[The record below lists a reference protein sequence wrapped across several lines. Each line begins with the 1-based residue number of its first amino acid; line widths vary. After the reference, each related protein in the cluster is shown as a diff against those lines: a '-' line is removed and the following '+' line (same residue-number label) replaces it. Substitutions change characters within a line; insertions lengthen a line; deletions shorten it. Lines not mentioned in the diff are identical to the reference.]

1 MIEFLEFQ
9 DVQVRSFNQIW
20 KNIDHYIFKYFFID
34 PTSSP
39 LGTAIISSSVC
50 FKTSHSS
57 EMLSSYIFLSFIFLL
72 NIYIFMYKYSYI
84 LYVFK
89 LVNLFFFFSACVS
102 YLLFTL
108 VYFMPQMFQFSYLWV
123 VWFLFIFSTSLLNII
138 SLSSSFLNKWKAVI

>member
-50 FKTSHSS
+50 FKTSQSS

-89 LVNLFFFFSACVS
+89 LVNLFFFLHVLATFYSLWFILCLKCFSFHICGWFGS
-102 YLLFTL
+102 YL
-108 VYFMPQMFQFSYLWV
+108 YFPRLSL
-123 VWFLFIFSTSLLNII
+123 TSSVFPLA
-138 SLSSSFLNKWKAVI
+138 F

>member
-89 LVNLFFFFSACVS
+89 LVNLFFFCMCQLPFIHSGLFYASNVLVFISVGGLVLIYIFHVS
-102 YLLFTL
+102 
-108 VYFMPQMFQFSYLWV
+108 P
-123 VWFLFIFSTSLLNII
+123 
-138 SLSSSFLNKWKAVI
+138 